1 MDYSPTGSSVHGIS
15 QARILEWVAVSFS
28 RASSWP
34 RDQTQISCLAGGFF
48 YWRATREALMKKYF
62 LPNTTMRPKKQNIGV
77 WSRDRFIAEPSKE
90 KRWLV
95 LKNLEFP
102 DGFQE
107 KVFIGTAHVTSFWMT
122 GGKVARTMDMN
133 LRKLQ
138 EMVRDRETW
147 VPLSVG
153 SQRVEYDLVT
163 EQQQQ
168 GGAPGILCSAW
179 SYQYPL
185 RRNWDP
191 SLIAALLFLA
201 CFSFVSTFLY
211 FPN

>member
-107 KVFIGTAHVTSFWMT
+107 KVFIGTAHVTSFSQFCSEPKT
-122 GGKVARTMDMN
+122 ALKRVKKKKFV
-133 LRKLQ
+133 LRKHWRCYGSMWL
-138 EMVRDRETW
+138 RDLT
-147 VPLSVG
+147 
-153 SQRVEYDLVT
+153 
-163 EQQQQ
+163 
-168 GGAPGILCSAW
+168 
-179 SYQYPL
+179 
-185 RRNWDP
+185 
-191 SLIAALLFLA
+191 LLG
-201 CFSFVSTFLY
+201 CTVK
-211 FPN
+211 P